1 MRASVLRAK
10 VEVTRLVQEKNASL
24 CAFKDPCALKC
35 RATDDA
41 VDQSGAR
48 IVVHFDGIFRH
59 NADLVEH
66 LGHNLRHRG
75 LARARIA
82 EK

>member
-48 IVVHFDGIFRH
+48 VFVLLECIFRH
-59 NADLVEH
+59 NADPVEH
-66 LGHNLRHRG
+66 LGQNLRHRG
-75 LARARIA
+75 LARASIA